1 MCVIVAYIRAMRTI
15 MKLTQANYRPS
26 RAANGVLVP
35 ELADKDTVDAAGHD
49 CQATRGRPLW

>member
-1 MCVIVAYIRAMRTI
+1 MYVIVADIRAMRTV

-49 CQATRGRPLW
+49 C

>member
-1 MCVIVAYIRAMRTI
+1 MYVIVAYIRAMRTV
-15 MKLTQANYRPS
+15 MKLTRANYRPS

-49 CQATRGRPLW
+49 C